1 MARIEIAG
9 LGIEYELLGNAG
21 APAAVITP
29 GGRYSKDAPGVREL
43 GEALV
48 EAGGRVLLWDRP
60 NCGASDISFDGD
72 GESSL
77 QARVLVELIRALDLG
92 PTALVGGSAGARVSL
107 FAAHQDPAI
116 ASHLVLWW
124 ISGGPLSLM
133 RLGSAYCAE
142 LAVEAS
148 VGGMEAVAAMPGWAE
163 QIERNPRNRDIIL
176 QQDPRAFIARMER
189 WGKGFVASETSPI
202 PGWSRE
208 DFARVAMPVMIFR
221 GDPADLFHPAYICEQ
236 VQALLPNA
244 ELADA
249 PWPGDIFARH
259 MTSDGKFFVD
269 WPLLAP
275 AISSFLAR

>member
-9 LGIEYELLGNAG
+9 LGIEYELLGDAG
-21 APAAVITP
+21 APAAAITP

-43 GEALV
+43 GEAL
-48 EAGGRVLLWDRP
+48 AKDGRRVLIWDRP
-60 NCGASDISFDGD
+60 NCGASDICFDGE

-77 QARVLVELIRALDLG
+77 QARFLTDLIRALDLG
-92 PTALVGGSAGARVSL
+92 PTALIGGSAGARVSL
-107 FAAHQDPAI
+107 FAARHDPAVV
-116 ASHLVLWW
+116 SHLVLWW

-176 QQDPRAFIARMER
+176 QQDPDEFIARMER
-189 WGKGFVASETSPI
+189 WGKGFVPSDSSPI
-202 PGWSRE
+202 PGWSND
-208 DFARVAMPVMIFR
+208 DFARVSMPVMIFR
-221 GDPADLFHPAYICEQ
+221 GSPKDLFHPASICEQ
-236 VQALLPNA
+236 VQSRLPNA
-244 ELADA
+244 ELTDS
-249 PWPGDIFARH
+249 PWPGEIFAEH
-259 MTSDGKFFVD
+259 MRSDGKFFVE

-275 AISSFLAR
+275 AISAFLKR